1 MGLSSNFSH
10 TMRGMGGG
18 GVFSD
23 FTLMCV
29 FVCSLISSLKAGN
42 SGFSRL
48 TVVAKT
54 ELSCCQVK
62 GVSFSKGGGSVVRS
76 DGSIPDI
83 SLVAIY
89 VDGFPGELQ

>member
-1 MGLSSNFSH
+1 MGLSNNFSH
-10 TMRGMGGG
+10 TMRDMGGG

-23 FTLMCV
+23 FSLVFV
-29 FVCSLISSLKAGN
+29 FVCSLTSSLKAGN

-62 GVSFSKGGGSVVRS
+62 GVLFSKGGV
-76 DGSIPDI
+76 
-83 SLVAIY
+83 L
-89 VDGFPGELQ
+89 